1 MELELIATAA
11 FGLEALVAAELRQ
24 LGYRDLAVDN
34 GQVTFRAD
42 EAAVCRANLWLR
54 TADRVLIKVGSFSAR
69 TFDELF
75 AGTRGLPWADWL
87 PADAAFPVRGRSV
100 GSQLFSVPDC
110 QAIVKKAIVEK
121 LKERYRRRW
130 FPETGP
136 LYAVEVA
143 LRKDVATLT
152 IDTTGP
158 GLHKRGYRRLVGPA
172 PLKETLA
179 AALVLL
185 SRWQPDRALLDPL
198 CGTGTIPIEAAL
210 LGKNIAPGLNR
221 GFAAEAWPNLPPR
234 LWAEARAEARDLARR
249 DLKLRVYGSDI
260 DPAALDLARLHAR
273 EAGLEGEVFFQR
285 LPVSRVSSRFEYG
298 YLITNP
304 PYGQR
309 LGEEREVERLYREL
323 GEVFRRLETWS
334 AGVLTPHPDFE
345 RLFGRRADRKR
356 KLYNG
361 RIECHYYQFWGP
373 RPPQAR

>member
-1 MELELIATAA
+1 MRFELIATAA
-11 FGLEALVAAELRQ
+11 FGLEALVAAELRR

-54 TADRVLIKVGSFSAR
+54 TADRVLIKMGSFPAR

-75 AGTRGLPWADWL
+75 DGTRGLPWADWL
-87 PADAAFPVRGRSV
+87 PVNAAFPVRGKSV
-100 GSQLFSVPDC
+100 DSQLFSVPDC
-110 QAIVKKAIVEK
+110 QAIVKKAIVVK
-121 LKERYRRRW
+121 KSYKQRW

-221 GFAAEAWPNLPPR
+221 GFAAEAWPNLPPH
-234 LWAEARAEARDLARR
+234 LWAEARTEARDLVRR
-249 DLKLRVYGSDI
+249 GLKLRVYGSDI
-260 DPAALDLARLHAR
+260 DPASLNLARLHAR

-304 PYGQR
+304 PYGKR
-309 LGEEREVERLYREL
+309 LGKEREVEGLYREL
-323 GEVFRRLETWS
+323 GEIFRRLETWS
-334 AGVLTPHPDFE
+334 AGILTTHPNFE

-361 RIECHYYQFWGP
+361 RIECHYYLFWGP
-373 RPPQAR
+373 QPKLST